1 MSPERRRP
9 YRGQQWGGGDVPD
22 IVLSDR
28 EQDLVRSLVALEPV
42 PGAPLSSPAVLQL
55 VGRLVRHDAIR
66 VGVTDPPAADPA
78 EDRLVLDLRT
88 SRGHGV
94 RMVLVRE
101 RGRFSERDRALLRM
115 VAPALMRLLS
125 GPPVPLLP
133 ATLTLSERR
142 VLQLL
147 ATGLSNADIAAY
159 LHVAPSTVRK
169 HLEHAFPKLGVTNR
183 LAAARAFESTLD
195 PARARAADPTAV
207 ETFA

>member
-1 MSPERRRP
+1 
-9 YRGQQWGGGDVPD
+9 VPD

-42 PGAPLSSPAVLQL
+42 AGAPLSSPVVLQI
-55 VGRLVRHDAIR
+55 VGRLVRNDGIR
-66 VGVTDPPAADPA
+66 VGVTDPSGADAAG
-78 EDRLVLDLRT
+78 DRLVLDLRT
-88 SRGHGV
+88 GRGHKV

-115 VAPALMRLLS
+115 VTPALQRLLC
-125 GPPVPLLP
+125 GPTVPLLP

-183 LAAARAFESTLD
+183 LAAARVFESTLG
-195 PARARAADPTAV
+195 PVPGTASEPVAV

>member
-1 MSPERRRP
+1 M
-9 YRGQQWGGGDVPD
+9 PD

-42 PGAPLSSPAVLQL
+42 PGAPLSTPAVVQL
-55 VGRLVRHDAIR
+55 IGRLVGCDGVR
-66 VGVTDPPAADPA
+66 VAAADPPGTDTA
-78 EDRLVLDLRT
+78 EDLLALDLRT

-94 RMVLVRE
+94 RLVLVRD

-115 VAPALMRLLS
+115 VAPALRRLLS

-147 ATGLSNADIAAY
+147 ATGLTNADIAAY

-183 LAAARAFESTLD
+183 LAAARVFESALA
-195 PARARAADPTAV
+195 PVPGAATGPEAA

>member
-1 MSPERRRP
+1 
-9 YRGQQWGGGDVPD
+9 
-22 IVLSDR
+22 
-28 EQDLVRSLVALEPV
+28 
-42 PGAPLSSPAVLQL
+42 
-55 VGRLVRHDAIR
+55 VGRLVHHDGIR
-66 VGVTDPPAADPA
+66 VGATDPRGTRTA
-78 EDRLVLDLRT
+78 EDLLVLDLRT
-88 SRGHGV
+88 GRGHGV
-94 RMVLVRE
+94 RLVLVRD

-115 VAPALMRLLS
+115 VAPALQRLLS

-133 ATLTLSERR
+133 TTLTLSERR

-183 LAAARAFESTLD
+183 LAAARVFESALAPVPHKATEP
-195 PARARAADPTAV
+195 PAVR

>member
-1 MSPERRRP
+1 M
-9 YRGQQWGGGDVPD
+9 PD

-42 PGAPLSSPAVLQL
+42 PGAPLSSPAVLQI
-55 VGRLVRHDAIR
+55 VGRLVRNDGIR
-66 VGVTDPPAADPA
+66 VGVTEPSSGGTSG
-78 EDRLVLDLRT
+78 DRLVLDLRT

-115 VAPALMRLLS
+115 VTPALQRLLC
-125 GPPVPLLP
+125 GPTVPLLP

-183 LAAARAFESTLD
+183 LAAARVFESTLG
-195 PARARAADPTAV
+195 PVPGTASEPVAV

>member
-1 MSPERRRP
+1 
-9 YRGQQWGGGDVPD
+9 VPD

-42 PGAPLSSPAVLQL
+42 PGAPLSSPAVLQI
-55 VGRLVRHDAIR
+55 VGRLVRHDGVR
-66 VGVTDPPAADPA
+66 VGATDPPDSGTAQ
-78 EDRLVLDLRT
+78 DRLVLDLRT
-88 SRGHGV
+88 GHRHGV
-94 RMVLVRE
+94 RLVLVRD

-115 VAPALMRLLS
+115 VTPALQRLLC
-125 GPPVPLLP
+125 GPTVPLLP

-183 LAAARAFESTLD
+183 LAAARVFESALGPVPGKVPEP
-195 PARARAADPTAV
+195 PAAV

>member
-1 MSPERRRP
+1 M
-9 YRGQQWGGGDVPD
+9 PD

-42 PGAPLSSPAVLQL
+42 PGAPLPSPAVLRL
-55 VGRLVRHDAIR
+55 VGRLVRNDGIR
-66 VGVTDPPAADPA
+66 VGVTDPPGTDTA

-88 SRGHGV
+88 TRGHGV

-115 VAPALMRLLS
+115 VSPALRRLLA

-147 ATGLSNADIAAY
+147 ATGLTNADIAAY

-183 LAAARAFESTLD
+183 LAAARVFESALG
-195 PARARAADPTAV
+195 PAPGAASEPVVV

>member
-1 MSPERRRP
+1 MP
-9 YRGQQWGGGDVPD
+9 V

-42 PGAPLSSPAVLQL
+42 PGAPLSSPSVLQL
-55 VGRLVRHDAIR
+55 VGRLVRHDGIR
-66 VGVTDPPAADPA
+66 VGVTDPPGDSTAG
-78 EDRLVLDLRT
+78 DRLVLDLRT
-88 SRGHGV
+88 SRGEGV
-94 RMVLVRE
+94 RLVLVRDS
-101 RGRFSERDRALLRM
+101 GTFSERDRALLRM
-115 VAPALMRLLS
+115 VTPALQRLLC
-125 GPPVPLLP
+125 GPTVPLLP

-183 LAAARAFESTLD
+183 LAAARVFESTLGPVPGTATG
-195 PARARAADPTAV
+195 PAAV
-207 ETFA
+207 DTFA

>member
-1 MSPERRRP
+1 
-9 YRGQQWGGGDVPD
+9 VPD

-42 PGAPLSSPAVLQL
+42 PGAPLSSPVVLQI
-55 VGRLVRHDAIR
+55 VGRLVRNDGLR
-66 VGVTDPPAADPA
+66 VGVTDPSAADA
-78 EDRLVLDLRT
+78 AGDRLVLDLT

-115 VAPALMRLLS
+115 VTPALQRLLC
-125 GPPVPLLP
+125 GPTVPLLP

-183 LAAARAFESTLD
+183 LAAARVFESALG
-195 PARARAADPTAV
+195 PAPGAAGEPVAV

>member
-1 MSPERRRP
+1 V
-9 YRGQQWGGGDVPD
+9 GD

-28 EQDLVRSLVALEPV
+28 EQDLVRALVALEPV
-42 PGAPLSSPAVLQL
+42 PGAPLSTPAVLQL
-55 VGRLVRHDAIR
+55 VGRLVHHDGIR
-66 VGVTDPPAADPA
+66 VGAPGPSCGGTAL
-78 EDRLVLDLRT
+78 DRLVLDLRT

-94 RMVLVRE
+94 RLVLVRE

-115 VAPALMRLLS
+115 VAPALRRLLA

-147 ATGLSNADIAAY
+147 ATGLTNADIAAY

-183 LAAARAFESTLD
+183 LAAARVFESALT
-195 PARARAADPTAV
+195 PTSGKAAEPVAAG
-207 ETFA
+207 TFA